1 MYDKSKDNT
10 HSHNGTITNKGEEKM
25 ESTNQN
31 EKKLTSKV
39 IFALALLKK
48 EYAREQKAQI
58 PKVLFA
64 NNEQECKE
72 NGINTPQA
80 MTSTI
85 ATLPSRNLAKKE
97 KTTYNEKIA
106 TAYIPL

>member
-1 MYDKSKDNT
+1 MSAKDKNALT
-10 HSHNGTITNKGEEKM
+10 HNGIISNKGEKIM
-25 ESTNQN
+25 ENQKD
-31 EKKLTSKV
+31 KKLTPKV

-48 EYAREQKAQI
+48 EYAKGQVAQI

-64 NNEQECKE
+64 NNEEECKK

-85 ATLPSRNLAKKE
+85 ATLPSHNLATKE
-97 KTTYNEKIA
+97 KTTYNDKIA